1 MSNLVS
7 LKVAKL
13 AKSKGFNE
21 ICMDLSYE
29 NSVYSLL
36 KNPDKFLSI
45 KDSYIKN
52 PDNGFYIP
60 SRDRLQ
66 SWLKGYGVMVTPGYV
81 TNTIWQY
88 PKSFTGKIKLVITEY
103 EVNVSRI
110 GVWHKIGYEL
120 KTYSNFSSWNAA
132 FEYGLLMGLELLPN
146 K

>member
-60 SRDRLQ
+60 SRDHLQ

-110 GVWHKIGYEL
+110 GVWHKIGDEL